1 MYLITERS
9 IFALLKNTV
18 LAIQF
23 WQCTYRSLLSSLDIM
38 NNNAAALYNQMLVL
52 KKNLNPDEG
61 LMWMQQKLCKNW
73 FLKWLEML
81 PTFHHH
87 IIVA

>member
-1 MYLITERS
+1 
-9 IFALLKNTV
+9 
-18 LAIQF
+18 
-23 WQCTYRSLLSSLDIM
+23 M

-52 KKNLNPDEG
+52 KKKLNPDEG

-73 FLKWLEML
+73 FLKWLLEML